1 MGKLIQICPS
11 MARTVVIGDIHGC
24 YEELVELLDRAALS
38 STDTLV
44 SIGDLVDRG
53 PGSADVVRLFRS
65 RPGAI
70 ALMGN
75 HERKHV
81 RGILSYSQEITRL
94 QFGEG
99 YDELRRWLTS
109 LPYYLEMDSARIVH
123 AAMVPGLPLA
133 QQREEVL
140 CGSTSGERELVRLF
154 GDRPWYESYTDDEPV
169 VFGHRVVGPEPLVHD
184 GRVFGIDTGACH
196 GMRLTALSLPDLT
209 LHSVAARQ
217 DHWTEQQGIW
227 RERVLQSRSTQ
238 PGT

>member
-1 MGKLIQICPS
+1 V
-11 MARTVVIGDIHGC
+11 ARTLVIGDIHGC
-24 YEELVELLDRAALS
+24 HEELIELLDRAALS
-38 STDTLV
+38 SADTLV

-53 PGSADVVRLFRS
+53 PGSVEVVRLFRS

-94 QFGEG
+94 QFGEE
-99 YDELRRWLTS
+99 YDDLCRWMTS
-109 LPYYLEMDSARIVH
+109 LPYYLETDSASIVH

-133 QQREEVL
+133 RQREEVL
-140 CGSTSGERELVRLF
+140 CGSTSGERELTRLF
-154 GDRPWYESYTDDEPV
+154 GERPWYESYADGELI

-209 LHSVAARQ
+209 FHSVAARE
-217 DHWTEQQGIW
+217 DHWTRQKQIW
-227 RERVLQSRSTQ
+227 REPVLRSRDSRR
-238 PGT
+238 